1 MGDVIDLAE
10 RREARRRATE
20 AVRARTN
27 DSVARLEHAV
37 AELEE
42 FIRDPHTRRGRIGSV
57 IETEL
62 GTIRR
67 TVSEGRIDE
76 AAERAERL
84 AARLAH
90 ASARSS

>member
-37 AELEE
+37 AEILQQHG
-42 FIRDPHTRRGRIGSV
+42 F
-57 IETEL
+57 
-62 GTIRR
+62 R
-67 TVSEGRIDE
+67 TGAFVSSM
-76 AAERAERL
+76 A
-84 AARLAH
+84 
-90 ASARSS
+90 